1 MPQKKPI
8 YWDACN
14 KFTRNEAQSMS
25 SFNEQKFAI
34 KICVLTIDKYCN
46 WLELD
51 TYTKKMC
58 IRGFPGS
65 EKTWC
70 SLYCALH
77 AFSKGLNVIT
87 TAVLAK
93 RAIQIGEIHYHKQFC
108 LPIGRHFSI
117 HRKAELA
124 ILKLLKNPKQLNI
137 LLSLDILV
145 CDEMGQIPAEF
156 VATIDIILRRLRDSN
171 IYL

>member
-51 TYTKKMC
+51 TYTKNMC

-65 EKTWC
+65 GKTWC

-77 AFSKGLNVIT
+77 ALSKGLNVIT

-93 RAIQIGEIHYHKQFC
+93 RAIQSGGIHYHKLFC
-108 LPIGRHFSI
+108 LRI
-117 HRKAELA
+117 
-124 ILKLLKNPKQLNI
+124 
-137 LLSLDILV
+137 
-145 CDEMGQIPAEF
+145 
-156 VATIDIILRRLRDSN
+156 
-171 IYL
+171 